1 MRKWMGVLLL
11 LVAVLVGGCLV
22 YNGKADPVDED
33 LPEIVVGSDVYPP
46 FYYMNEKGEAA
57 GIDVELAKEAFHRLG
72 LKPKFEIID
81 WKSRDEILNYNRVDC
96 LWGCFTK
103 DGREDDYQWA
113 GPYMKSTQAV
123 AVPHDSSIQK
133 LSDLKG
139 RLVAVQATTKPEDM
153 FLAHE
158 DSRIP
163 QVDKLMVVDSG
174 DVLFTLLVNGKVD
187 AIAAHREALWQF
199 AQDYGADYRILDE
212 ALMEV
217 HLGVA
222 FRKSDNSGIPQKLD
236 KVLKEMKRDG
246 TIQRIAEKYLPDAEM
261 YMDYKEHR
269 VGAAYME
276 GDGSGSRQ

>member
-1 MRKWMGVLLL
+1 MRKWMGILLL
-11 LVAVLVGGCLV
+11 LVVVLAGGCLV
-22 YNGKADPVDED
+22 HSGEKAEEGS

-57 GIDVELAKEAFHRLG
+57 GIDVDLAKEAFRRLG
-72 LKPKFEIID
+72 LKPKFTIID
-81 WKSRDEILNYNRVDC
+81 WKSRDEFLNYDRVDC

-103 DGREDDYQWA
+103 DGRENAYQWA
-113 GPYMKSTQAV
+113 GPYMKSAQAV
-123 AVPHDSSIQK
+123 AVPKSSGIEK
-133 LSDLKG
+133 LSDLQGK
-139 RLVAVQATTKPEDM
+139 LVAVQATSKPEEM
-153 FLAHE
+153 FLDHN

-199 AQDYGADYRILDE
+199 AQDYGSDYRILDE

-222 FRKSDNSGIPQKLD
+222 FRKDNDSGIPQRLD
-236 KVLKEMKRDG
+236 KVLKEMQQDG
-246 TIQRIAEKYLPDAEM
+246 TVEKIASKYLPDAEL
-261 YMDYKEHR
+261 YMDYKEHQA
-269 VGAAYME
+269 GKAYME
-276 GDGSGSRQ
+276 GDGHGN